1 MNKPLTPSQQYHL
14 IILNERVR
22 NAEQVAQ
29 LAVKAAKTEVSSFVE
44 YLADEHGAPPAD
56 GWTLKDILVGF
67 ERPALEGE
75 NT

>member
-1 MNKPLTPSQQYHL
+1 MNKPLTTNQQYHL

-22 NAEQVAQ
+22 SAEQMAQ
-29 LAVKAAKTEVSSFVE
+29 LAVNAAKTEVNNFIE
-44 YLADEHGAPPAD
+44 YLADEHSAPPGE

-67 ERPALEGE
+67 EQPEGKE